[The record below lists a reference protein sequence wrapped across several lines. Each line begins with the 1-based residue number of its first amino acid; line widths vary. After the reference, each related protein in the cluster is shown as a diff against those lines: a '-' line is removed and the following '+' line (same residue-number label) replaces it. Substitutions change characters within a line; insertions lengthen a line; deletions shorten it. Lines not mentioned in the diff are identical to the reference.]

1 MNVNILDS
9 NYFKM
14 SLVFVDILKTTKE
27 QMNDYVKEF
36 D

>member
-1 MNVNILDS
+1 MSVNILDS

-14 SLVFVDILKTTKE
+14 SLVFVDIPKTTKE